1 MYLYFNGNLDFKT
14 PTYLTILPGLR
25 SKFFLTISVSSVDV
39 FDDVPKLKTVIERG
53 SATPMAYDTWTRQRR
68 QRPALTKDLATHLWK
83 KGGTIRNWQNT
94 PALNTINCKYF
105 ISSHNHC
112 AQSQPSLWPW
122 DQGVESALTCLD
134 RNSPCQS
141 QNSLNWVVMQD
152 HPKHWAS
159 LAGHRRFQPGSQ
171 H

>member
-1 MYLYFNGNLDFKT
+1 MCQMSSGYKYNAGREKPSIRGKLSTIEFLESFYGFGILVHYYFNGNLDFKT

-83 KGGTIRNWQNT
+83 KGETIRNWQNYFCFNCYQLKKIS
-94 PALNTINCKYF
+94 ALIIIAHRANLPCDPGIKV
-105 ISSHNHC
+105 S
-112 AQSQPSLWPW
+112 SQP
-122 DQGVESALTCLD
+122 
-134 RNSPCQS
+134 
-141 QNSLNWVVMQD
+141 
-152 HPKHWAS
+152 
-159 LAGHRRFQPGSQ
+159 
-171 H
+171 